1 MQPNGVGDFPVPV
14 ATSGAPTD
22 DGQSTRQVPANT
34 ISSEEVPTA
43 SFRAHMP
50 YERSTISSKQ
60 RRGGNLVL
68 FVKPNENESEAAS
81 RGTSFSPHQQQANG
95 SGADGDVEGFSEEGD
110 ENVAKDQEDAPSL
123 VISTFV
129 NAAGS
134 VGSMAT
140 GATRRPLV
148 TAALVLLYFILLDLV
163 LLSGN
168 ERLNRVLRRMRA
180 AEDDALILLSTS
192 LVRQMAEAKQELRDA
207 VTQRGGNVKTDGFEM
222 ARHKL
227 EALERVCNRS
237 ISRLHAK
244 LMFPGSVED
253 LLFLIESHAT
263 YDERLRELAA
273 HELHWATTVMTG
285 HVVHAGGD
293 DVEESQP
300 HGPGTARP
308 AAHSPAAGG
317 DAHPSAQEGN
327 TDAAL
332 NPLRNVRLQHVRQY
346 RAPTKLAASSYAWRL
361 STRAKSTATSRRQSG
376 GTSAFASAVSAVAK
390 ATRGLLELVSN
401 KLVAFLLICALL
413 SAVLRMG

>member
-1 MQPNGVGDFPVPV
+1 MQPNGTGDLPVPM

-22 DGQSTRQVPANT
+22 DGQSTRQLPANT
-34 ISSEEVPTA
+34 TWSEEVPPA
-43 SFRAHMP
+43 SFRVHMP

-81 RGTSFSPHQQQANG
+81 RSTPFSPQQPQAND
-95 SGADGDVEGFSEEGD
+95 SGADGDVESVSEEGN
-110 ENVAKDQEDAPSL
+110 ENVSKDQEDAPSL
-123 VISTFV
+123 VISIV
-129 NAAGS
+129 AGAVGS
-134 VGSMAT
+134 VSSMAT

-192 LVRQMAEAKQELRDA
+192 LIRQMAEAKRELQDA
-207 VTQRGGNVKTDGFEM
+207 VTQRRGNVETGGLEM
-222 ARHKL
+222 ARHKV

-253 LLFLIESHAT
+253 LLFLIEAHAT

-273 HELHWATTVMTG
+273 HELHWTTTLMAG
-285 HVVHAGGD
+285 HVVHAGRDG
-293 DVEESQP
+293 VEESSP
-300 HGPGTARP
+300 HAPGTTQP

-317 DAHPSAQEGN
+317 YANPSAEKGDTN
-327 TDAAL
+327 ATL
-332 NPLRNVRLQHVRQY
+332 NPLRNVRLQHVREY
-346 RAPTKLAASSYAWRL
+346 RVPTKLAASSYARRL
-361 STRAKSTATSRRQSG
+361 STGAKSAAASRRQSG
-376 GTSAFASAVSAVAK
+376 GTSTFGSAVSVVKMAQ
-390 ATRGLLELVSN
+390 GLLELISN
-401 KLVAFLLICALL
+401 KLVAFLLICVLL

>member
-1 MQPNGVGDFPVPV
+1 MQPNSVGDFPVPV

-22 DGQSTRQVPANT
+22 DGQSTRQLHANM

-68 FVKPNENESEAAS
+68 FVKSSENESEAAP
-81 RGTSFSPHQQQANG
+81 RGTSFAPQQQQANS
-95 SGADGDVEGFSEEGD
+95 SGADGDVESVTDEGD
-110 ENVAKDQEDAPSL
+110 ENVGKDREDAPSL
-123 VISTFV
+123 VISTV
-129 NAAGS
+129 ADAVGS

-192 LVRQMAEAKQELRDA
+192 LVRQMAEAKRELRDA
-207 VTQRGGNVKTDGFEM
+207 VTQRGGKVKTELFEM
-222 ARHKL
+222 ARHKV

-253 LLFLIESHAT
+253 LLFLIEAHAT

-273 HELHWATTVMTG
+273 NELHWATTVMTG

-293 DVEESQP
+293 GVEESRP
-300 HGPGTARP
+300 HGLGTARP
-308 AAHSPAAGG
+308 AAHSSAAGG
-317 DAHPSAQEGN
+317 DAHPSEEGD

-346 RAPTKLAASSYAWRL
+346 RAPTKFAARSYARRP
-361 STRAKSTATSRRQSG
+361 STEAKSAATSRRQSG
-376 GTSAFASAVSAVAK
+376 GTSTFASAVSVVKTTA
-390 ATRGLLELVSN
+390 RGLLEVVSN
-401 KLVAFLLICALL
+401 KLVAFLLICVLL